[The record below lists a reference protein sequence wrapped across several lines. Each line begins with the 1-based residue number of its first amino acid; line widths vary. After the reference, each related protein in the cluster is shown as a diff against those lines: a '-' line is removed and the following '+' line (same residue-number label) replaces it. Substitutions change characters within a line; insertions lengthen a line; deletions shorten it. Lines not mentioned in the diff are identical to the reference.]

1 MTTPRACSPGTCSVT
16 PYHGLEVYYIKSLG
30 CPVILFLK
38 KEWHN
43 QGNICQSIEW
53 ELILDVFWTKYFYW
67 NDRVDTGPHTK
78 IMGSL
83 KNDGHDSD
91 HSRVTSMNS
100 GLISRHV
107 FSWVWSW
114 KESPMRW
121 KYSHENTNLASEW
134 TGDALWSLDVGLKNT
149 NLNQLDIS
157 KWRIQGVMNLGVMLK
172 ELCPPVLGISGVMNL
187 TKPFPE

>member
-67 NDRVDTGPHTK
+67 NERVDTGPHTK
-78 IMGSL
+78 IMGSAET
-83 KNDGHDSD
+83 DGHDSD

-134 TGDALWSLDVGLKNT
+134 TGDALWSLDVGLKEYQPAPTGHFKMTHPRSNEPWGNAERT
-149 NLNQLDIS
+149 LPTCVRDFRSNEPD
-157 KWRIQGVMNLGVMLK
+157 
-172 ELCPPVLGISGVMNL
+172 
-187 TKPFPE
+187 